1 MTKTTTFT
9 KTDQLDADGKKV
21 DDIFTIKEVETVE
34 YEKEQTLS
42 GTEVAQKIKDLE
54 DLKKNKSND
63 LLKIEEEINFLKS
76 LK

>member
-9 KTDQLDADGKKV
+9 KTDQLDKEGKKV

>member
-9 KTDQLDADGKKV
+9 KTDQLDKEGKKV

-54 DLKKNKSND
+54 DLKKNESNV